1 MTYVYP
7 AIFTPYVEDGE
18 KYILVHCPDLDIN
31 TFSTSIAEAVIMAKD
46 VLEMTLIDK
55 ENDGTEIPESSNPAT
70 LTIDSGH
77 EGVSSDESFVTM
89 IIADTDE
96 WRKQNDYRHIK
107 KNCSIPAWL
116 NRKAELANAP
126 FSQLLQNA
134 LIDYLNIEQQ
144 KQATN

>member
-7 AIFTPYVEDGE
+7 VIFTPYVEDGE
-18 KYILVHCPDLDIN
+18 NYILVHCPDLDIN
-31 TFSTSIAEAVIMAKD
+31 TYSSNIAEAVTMAKD
-46 VLEMTLIDK
+46 VLEMTLVDK
-55 ENDGTEIPESSNPAT
+55 EDNSITIPDPSNPAT

-77 EGVSSDESFVTM
+77 DDVPSDESFVTM
-89 IIADTDE
+89 IVADTDE
-96 WRKQNDYRHIK
+96 WRKQNDHRSIK

-134 LIDYLNIEQQ
+134 LMDYLNIGQ